1 MATLWLMLTA
11 TTTSAIT
18 EGAIDADTAIT
29 FIDTLYNNLAVIL
42 ALVGSVLVFIKQVSN
57 MFNNIVLTI
66 KDKADAKDLQGLA
79 EELKHVEVFIREIK
93 ELQEISAIANIN
105 NKFLDEDTK
114 KALANV
120 LNDYNTLDTL
130 TKEQWKTIKDF
141 LNLTKEEE

>member
-105 NKFLDEDTK
+105 NKYLDEDTK

>member
-1 MATLWLMLTA
+1 MLTA

-57 MFNNIVLTI
+57 MFNNIVLSI

-105 NKFLDEDTK
+105 NKYLDEDTK